1 MIGEVVV
8 EAVMGAA
15 LVVVVVLRSWD
26 DAEGLFAFVLWR
38 DTGVASLLLLSLP
51 RRLVLLRVL
60 CR

>member
-8 EAVMGAA
+8 EVVMGAA
-15 LVVVVVLRSWD
+15 LVVVVLRSWD